1 MPAIR
6 RAASEG
12 AAISSS
18 SDFRAL
24 KHNAFLKK
32 TAATGLQSFH
42 SSCTGRRH
50 PPGYVSVPI
59 DCIWRPGR
67 PISLLQASNVHTVQ
81 LSLVSAAS
89 QQTAL
94 VVVEDV
100 FTGTN
105 GLLEYRNYPAHGS
118 RKLPPSTYL
127 TILERDPATDDL
139 NSASYRIR
147 ERRNGEA
154 KVADPLAILSPY
166 IDYIHADRFGFV
178 SCAFVRYRPVF
189 IENVEGGEDT
199 LDGYTEELRCYNS
212 TMLGPTLP

>member
-1 MPAIR
+1 MPSFSPLT
-6 RAASEG
+6 ASG
-12 AAISSS
+12 DPVDPSRFFKHQTFTLSSS
-18 SDFRAL
+18 RL
-24 KHNAFLKK
+24 FLP
-32 TAATGLQSFH
+32 
-42 SSCTGRRH
+42 H
-50 PPGYVSVPI
+50 PSK
-59 DCIWRPGR
+59 
-67 PISLLQASNVHTVQ
+67 
-81 LSLVSAAS
+81 
-89 QQTAL
+89 AL

-189 IENVEGGEDT
+189 IENDEGGEDT